1 LDHSTL
7 IEILETIPVLL
18 FAFVAHEWGH
28 AYAALKQ
35 GDPTAYNAGRL
46 TFNPIVHIDPFRT
59 IILPVVLLSLGGVAV
74 GGAKPCPVN
83 PANFRSYRRSDII
96 VSLAGVT
103 MNVLIAIAST
113 LLFLAFGLLGRAIPN
128 ASEVLTVIQ
137 QMLMIS
143 VTYNLLLFFL
153 NLLPI
158 PGFDGGHVLVHFL
171 RPSAAASYKRLES
184 LSLLILFAL
193 VSFAGGLFAV
203 LISPVFIFRDV
214 LMHPVLPFALG
225 IQ

>member
-1 LDHSTL
+1 LDQSTL
-7 IEILETIPVLL
+7 IAILQTIPVLL

-35 GDPTAYNAGRL
+35 GDPTAYDAGRL
-46 TFNPIVHIDPFRT
+46 TFNPIVHIDLYRT
-59 IILPVVLLSLGGVAV
+59 IIVPLILVSFGSIAV

-83 PANFRSYRRSDII
+83 PANFRNYRRSDII

-103 MNVLIAIAST
+103 MNVLIAIASA
-113 LLFLAFGLLGRAIPN
+113 LLFLALGLVGHALPS
-128 ASEVLTVIQ
+128 ASQVLSVMQ
-137 QMLMIS
+137 QMLQIS

-158 PGFDGGHVLVHFL
+158 PGFDGAHVLMHFL
-171 RPSAAASYKRLES
+171 PPSTAMTYRRLEHF
-184 LSLLILFAL
+184 SLLFLFAFI
-193 VSFAGGLFAV
+193 SFAGGLFAI
-203 LISPVFIFRDV
+203 LISPASILRDL

-225 IQ
+225 VQ